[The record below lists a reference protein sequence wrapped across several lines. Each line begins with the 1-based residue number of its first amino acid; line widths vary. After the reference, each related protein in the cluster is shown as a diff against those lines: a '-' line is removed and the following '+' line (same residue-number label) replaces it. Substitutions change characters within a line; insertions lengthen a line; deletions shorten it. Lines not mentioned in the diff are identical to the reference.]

1 MRAIDAHEAE
11 FGADGYRAFPGD
23 APEPDY
29 NAVKEAHPD
38 DLVLYQVGDKFEL
51 YGEDAKE
58 AARLLKLISLES
70 RQTVDYDKA
79 VSIGFSIHAD
89 VEIEILRASR
99 NLTICTVNEDGR
111 REVRSL
117 SRSHKAERESA
128 PVSMDDPD
136 RFSVRSLDEQG
147 EMFGI
152 WDAALGRFYVE
163 GEKILIVSGRDAA
176 DNYLSN
182 IQRTRGIQ
190 APKESISTELEREA
204 PVADNSE
211 PGIVAAGTG
220 TPPAPA
226 EVPEATGAGASEA
239 AENAE
244 KPQAEPN
251 LTPNVEQ
258 YIMLKSEHPDKLIG
272 VQVGDYMLFYGKDA
286 EAAAPALRANLLTRD
301 ISGLGETY
309 VTGRPLSWQWVIQRL
324 LENGHSAVLAR
335 PDPERGPDAPY

>member
-1 MRAIDAHEAE
+1 M
-11 FGADGYRAFPGD
+11 
-23 APEPDY
+23 
-29 NAVKEAHPD
+29 
-38 DLVLYQVGDKFEL
+38 
-51 YGEDAKE
+51 
-58 AARLLKLISLES
+58 
-70 RQTVDYDKA
+70 
-79 VSIGFSIHAD
+79 
-89 VEIEILRASR
+89 
-99 NLTICTVNEDGR
+99 
-111 REVRSL
+111 
-117 SRSHKAERESA
+117 
-128 PVSMDDPD
+128 
-136 RFSVRSLDEQG
+136 
-147 EMFGI
+147 
-152 WDAALGRFYVE
+152 
-163 GEKILIVSGRDAA
+163 
-176 DNYLSN
+176 
-182 IQRTRGIQ
+182 
-190 APKESISTELEREA
+190 
-204 PVADNSE
+204 
-211 PGIVAAGTG
+211 AAGTG

-335 PDPERGPDAPY
+335 PGPERGPDAPYEIITESDVADYIPLGMELTIDGRRMKIDSVDYTNGKVSLQDMELKGWYPIFRSEPIEFVRTFVEEVQQSEEYMTAEMAKFLREEEKRESAAA